1 MAEQMVMLDLLTN
14 NCGKDC
20 KAVIREQV
28 RKRIAI
34 IIPGFFAVALIISLC
49 IVVGVLHE
57 KKKTF
62 THMDCVLRPT
72 LETAIKPCSF
82 VDQYPLSNE
91 IYARICV
98 DETAQIDTR
107 RYFSGKPGN
116 EGIILTKIQWQY
128 LKASIDHID
137 ESILKVQKSI

>member
-1 MAEQMVMLDLLTN
+1 MVMLDLLTN

-20 KAVIREQV
+20 KSVIREQV

-57 KKKTF
+57 KKKKTF

-98 DETAQIDTR
+98 NETAQIDIR
-107 RYFSGKPGN
+107 RYLSGKPGN

>member
-20 KAVIREQV
+20 KSVIREQV

-72 LETAIKPCSF
+72 
-82 VDQYPLSNE
+82 

-98 DETAQIDTR
+98 NETAQIDIR
-107 RYFSGKPGN
+107 RYLSGKPGN